1 MVTIQDSKGGG
12 LASGFSSANNVMG
25 VRRSTDMIE
34 KVTWWLAGIMCLL
47 CVVVAKW
54 TPTVQHAINKQESV
68 INDYVDQATIPHLL
82 MPSPSVATPLLP
94 QRPPQR
100 PPQSPLLRLSKSLGT
115 PLVRAAVGCDI
126 AVYPAKGL
134 LICPKCGTFAP

>member
-1 MVTIQDSKGGG
+1 MFTFLNILGVFAAILLIFVVTIQDSKGGG

-68 INDYVDQATIPHLL
+68 INDYVDQATIPATADAQPLGGNAIT
-82 MPSPSVATPLLP
+82 PAETPAEPATP
-94 QRPPQR
+94 
-100 PPQSPLLRLSKSLGT
+100 
-115 PLVRAAVGCDI
+115 AE
-126 AVYPAKGL
+126 
-134 LICPKCGTFAP
+134 

>member
-1 MVTIQDSKGGG
+1 MFTFLNILGVFAAILLIFVVTIQDSKGGG
-12 LASGFSSANNVMG
+12 LASGFSSASNVMG

-68 INDYVDQATIPHLL
+68 INDYVDQATIPA
-82 MPSPSVATPLLP
+82 PADAQPFGGNAITPAETPAEPATP
-94 QRPPQR
+94 
-100 PPQSPLLRLSKSLGT
+100 
-115 PLVRAAVGCDI
+115 AE
-126 AVYPAKGL
+126 
-134 LICPKCGTFAP
+134 